1 MLAEIRKKDPE
12 ITYTDFV
19 ARAVVKAL
27 KENPLLNSVWVG
39 DEVYVVEDVSLGIAV
54 ASDEGLVVPVIPNAD
69 KKTIPEFAKI
79 RKNVVS
85 RAREGKA
92 SAQDFIGGT
101 FTITNLGMFGVDYFT
116 PIINPPENA
125 ILGIGQVCEKPVVLD
140 GKIQARTLMP
150 LSLSFDHR
158 VIDGA
163 PAAVFLKRVKE
174 LLENPKSLAS

>member
-1 MLAEIRKKDPE
+1 MRRQDPE

-39 DEVYVVEDVSLGIAV
+39 EIVYAADDVNLGIAV
-54 ASDEGLVVPVIPNAD
+54 SSEEGLVVPVIQNSD
-69 KKTIPEFAKI
+69 KKTIPELARA
-79 RKNVVS
+79 RKELVS
-85 RAREGKA
+85 RARQGKA
-92 SAQDFIGGT
+92 FAQDFVGGT

-125 ILGIGQVCEKPVVLD
+125 ILGIGEVREKPAVCE
-140 GKIQARTLMP
+140 GKIQARVFMP

-158 VIDGA
+158 VVDGA
-163 PAAVFLKRVKE
+163 PAAIFLKRVRE
-174 LLENPKSLAS
+174 MLQTPKSLVS